1 MGKGRDKR
9 KRLARKQ
16 KHPELLRPPRAIPE
30 SPPPLDDPDAF
41 VFATVKPRPL
51 LGAGSVALP
60 EPDEPIWDE

>member
-1 MGKGRDKR
+1 VGKGRDKR

-16 KHPELLRPPRAIPE
+16 KHAELVRPAPAIPE
-30 SPPPLDDPDAF
+30 SPPPLDDPDAV
-41 VFATVKPRPL
+41 VFAGVKPRPR